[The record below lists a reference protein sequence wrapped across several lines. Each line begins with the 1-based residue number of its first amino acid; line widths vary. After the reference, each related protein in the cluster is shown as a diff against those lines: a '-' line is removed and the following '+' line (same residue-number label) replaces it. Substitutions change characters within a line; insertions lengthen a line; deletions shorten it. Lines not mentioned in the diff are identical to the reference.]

1 MEPGHHE
8 HPLRPAALF
17 DLTGRIALVTG
28 GSRGIGA
35 SVVRGL
41 AAAGADVIIASRK
54 LDACESLAEE
64 VRATTGQRAW
74 PLAANVSVWE
84 DCDRLV
90 EEAYA
95 AAGRVDV
102 LVNNAGSSPLYP
114 DLPSITEAYYDKVH
128 GLNARGPFR
137 LAALVGSRMHEGDGG
152 SIINVS
158 TIGSLHAGSH
168 ELVYAMAKAGMN
180 QLTSGLV
187 DAYGPKVRANTV
199 LPGGFAT
206 DVAKQARWLQ
216 GGEEQLKAIG
226 QPDEMVGICVYLAS
240 DAASYTSGALIEV
253 SRAGWRRG

>member
-1 MEPGHHE
+1 
-8 HPLRPAALF
+8 LKPADLF
-17 DLTGRIALVTG
+17 DLSGRIALVTG

-35 SVVRGL
+35 SVVRGY

-54 LDACESLAEE
+54 LDACEELAEE
-64 VRATTGQRAW
+64 IRTTTGRRAW
-74 PLAANVSVWE
+74 PIAANVSVWE

-90 EEAYA
+90 SEAYE
-95 AAGRVDV
+95 AAGRVDI

-114 DLPSITEAYYDKVH
+114 DLPSITQAYYDKVH

-137 LAALVGSRMHEGDGG
+137 LATLIAARMHEGGGG

-180 QLTSGLV
+180 QLTQGIV

-206 DVAKQARWLQ
+206 DVAKQARWAQ
-216 GGEEQLKAIG
+216 DDPAYMASIG

-240 DAASYTSGALIEV
+240 DAASFTSGALIEV
-253 SRAGWRRG
+253 ARVGWRRD

>member
-1 MEPGHHE
+1 MLTS
-8 HPLRPAALF
+8 LRPADLF

-35 SVVRGL
+35 SVVRGF
-41 AAAGADVIIASRK
+41 AAAGADVIISSRK
-54 LDACESLAEE
+54 LDACEALAEE
-64 VRATTGQRAW
+64 VRSTTGRKAW
-74 PLAANVSVWE
+74 AIAANVSVWD
-84 DCDRLV
+84 DCDRLI
-90 EEAYA
+90 EEAYDTV
-95 AAGRVDV
+95 GRVDV

-114 DLPSITEAYYDKVH
+114 DLPSVTQAYYDKVH

-137 LAALVGSRMHEGDGG
+137 LATVIGARMHEGDGG

-168 ELVYAMAKAGMN
+168 ELVYSMAKTGMN
-180 QLTSGLV
+180 QLTQGLV

-199 LPGGFAT
+199 LPGSFAT
-206 DVAKQARWLQ
+206 DVAKQAYWLTE
-216 GGEEQLKAIG
+216 GEDQMGRIG

-253 SRAGWRRG
+253 ARQGWRRTQPR